1 MAAHPQ
7 NDGRP
12 GGRQE
17 GGPETEG
24 NDQGAVPGE
33 RPAVAGDG
41 GPAEQGGQQPEGDT
55 GTKADHRDRH
65 GELPIASGFDARRLG
80 HVLRNATGP
89 ALGVRRILIYVW
101 AIFPEPLGPSSY
113 CLRPLSEVCLSWN
126 GWIQLARFS
135 MARSDSCPYRRP
147 FA

>member
-1 MAAHPQ
+1 MASLPQ

-12 GGRQE
+12 AGRHD

-24 NDQGAVPGE
+24 NDQGAVTGE

-55 GTKADHRDRH
+55 GTKADQRDRH
-65 GELPIASGFDARRLG
+65 GELPIANGFDASRLG

-89 ALGVRRILIYVW
+89 ALGGSTHPYIYVW
-101 AIFPEPLGPSSY
+101 AIFPGPLGPSSY
-113 CLRPLSEVCLSWN
+113 C
-126 GWIQLARFS
+126 
-135 MARSDSCPYRRP
+135 
-147 FA
+147 

>member
-12 GGRQE
+12 AGRQD

-24 NDQGAVPGE
+24 NDQGAVTGE

-41 GPAEQGGQQPEGDT
+41 GPAEKGGQQPEGDT
-55 GTKADHRDRH
+55 GTKADQRDPH
-65 GELPIASGFDARRLG
+65 GELPIASGFDASRLG

-89 ALGVRRILIYVW
+89 ALEVRRILYIYMYGLYMYGRSSRDRW
-101 AIFPEPLGPSSY
+101 A
-113 CLRPLSEVCLSWN
+113 
-126 GWIQLARFS
+126 
-135 MARSDSCPYRRP
+135 RR
-147 FA
+147 